1 MYEGTMKVYILGNG
15 GFAQEVFTQ
24 IILTNQL
31 EEEFG
36 GFVILKE
43 GKAILIGEEGSSSFE
58 YPMTSRFVL
67 GTGNK
72 KWRREFIEHFTQMYQ
87 KNLMHFPNVSA
98 PTAHISSLATLGI
111 GNVFCSYAMMNA
123 NAQIGNFNNFNA
135 YASIHHDAVF
145 GDNNVLSPYAG
156 CMGFVKMGDENF
168 LGVSTHIVPKTQI
181 GNENTLSAGETL
193 FDDMTNRQFFQS
205 GVIVDKP

>member
-1 MYEGTMKVYILGNG
+1 MKVYILGNG

-24 IILTNQL
+24 IILPQQI
-31 EEEFG
+31 EDEFG
-36 GFVILKE
+36 GFIVMND
-43 GKAILIGEEGSSSFE
+43 GKAILIGDEGSDKFHYRE
-58 YPMTSRFVL
+58 NSRFIL

-72 KWRREFIEHFTQMYQ
+72 KWRRQFIEHFTSKYT
-87 KNLMHFPNVSA
+87 KSVMHFPNVA
-98 PTAHISSLATLGI
+98 AETAHISSLAKMGI
-111 GNVFCSYAMMNA
+111 GNVFCSYSMMNA
-123 NAQIGNFNNFNA
+123 NAQIGSFNNFNA

-168 LGVSTHIVPKTQI
+168 LGVNTQIVPKTQI

-193 FDDMTNRQFFQS
+193 FEDMGNRQFFQS
-205 GVIVDKP
+205 GIVTDKP